1 MLDGEGSG
9 LEVCDL
15 KDRAVF
21 MEFAAALPDGAEVLV
36 LITVGKLHAHSWQ
49 GPVPNKPV
57 FLKGQSEHFTTFLRS

>member
-15 KDRAVF
+15 KGRAVS

-36 LITVGKLHAHSWQ
+36 LITVGKLHAHCGRALCLTSQ
-49 GPVPNKPV
+49 C
-57 FLKGQSEHFTTFLRS
+57 S